1 MLDWNAKIW
10 MAFVAI
16 MGFVIGGTLTW
27 SLGTWA
33 LHDATTLY
41 NLLVAIFTG
50 VLALSTIGLWTATR
64 RSAERQL
71 RAYISVRPSDAVIAM
86 GQVPVVKCTVVNHG
100 VTPAKE
106 VTRLVGVVIADYPLP
121 PSMPF
126 NYIVMPSL
134 LVSKAVLHPNQET
147 HFSAVSG
154 GLPLSGADFQAITT
168 QSNRR
173 LYVVGRVGYRDAFGQ
188 DRETKLCYS
197 LVPSPAIAQGT
208 GVPVSADFSP
218 ADRDNDWT

>member
-126 NYIVMPSL
+126 NYIVMPPYSSAKL
-134 LVSKAVLHPNQET
+134 SCIPIKRRISALFLEGC
-147 HFSAVSG
+147 HFPALIS
-154 GLPLSGADFQAITT
+154 
-168 QSNRR
+168 RR
-173 LYVVGRVGYRDAFGQ
+173 SPRNPTVG
-188 DRETKLCYS
+188 S
-197 LVPSPAIAQGT
+197 M
-208 GVPVSADFSP
+208 
-218 ADRDNDWT
+218 